1 MSMVRDSQG
10 KAKINIEI
18 YNGKQNK
25 FLVKL
30 LNLLHFLYTITFSWQ
45 HQKKKFLSIF
55 LLWSVEII
63 FYSTLPKWMYPQK

>member
-1 MSMVRDSQG
+1 MVRDSQG

-30 LNLLHFLYTITFSWQ
+30 LNLLHFLYTITFS
-45 HQKKKFLSIF
+45 
-55 LLWSVEII
+55 
-63 FYSTLPKWMYPQK
+63 